1 MFDMWTP
8 DPIKNIIKSTYS
20 LVYFCLNNVFAS
32 SSPLKVFQ
40 VKKKPPLLLLASSLT
55 STSKFE
61 QAAALRAPATA
72 EAVRHILV
80 RFILLQYVAQVVI
93 RE

>member
-1 MFDMWTP
+1 MDTGPHQEYHQIHVFSSLFLFKQFFRIQLTP
-8 DPIKNIIKSTYS
+8 KSFPS
-20 LVYFCLNNVFAS
+20 E
-32 SSPLKVFQ
+32 
-40 VKKKPPLLLLASSLT
+40 KKAPPLLLASSLP

-61 QAAALRAPATA
+61 QAAAALRAPATA